1 VPPVKEVLKC
11 KEKNWVEIINWVVG
25 HQIDKVAVKL
35 KNVKE
40 SVAVGSKQ
48 FMEQVPIDKIWEAS
62 LSI

>member
-1 VPPVKEVLKC
+1 MPPVKEVLKC
-11 KEKNWVEIINWVVG
+11 KEKNWVEIISWVVG
-25 HQIDKVAVKL
+25 HQIDKVEVKL

-48 FMEQVPIDKIWEAS
+48 FMEQVGIDKIWEAS